1 MAKRQSGVA
10 PSPLSPASFIET
22 VPPTRRVEFGR
33 VRDVLCRAMPPGYE
47 EAVSKNMLVYQVPL
61 ERYPDTYNGQPLWY
75 AALASQKSYLS
86 LHLMPIYA
94 SPVLQKQLTDGF
106 RAAGKTLKM
115 GKACIN
121 FQRADDLALDVIED
135 IVKRIPIDRWIEIA
149 RATRRR

>member
-1 MAKRQSGVA
+1 M
-10 PSPLSPASFIET
+10 PS
-22 VPPTRRVEFGR
+22 
-33 VRDVLCRAMPPGYE
+33 GYE
-47 EAVSKNMLVYQVPL
+47 EVISKNMLVYQVPR

-106 RAAGKTLKM
+106 REAGKKLDM
-115 GKACIN
+115 GKACIR

-135 IVKRIPIDRWIEIA
+135 IVAKIQVDRWIEIA
-149 RATRRR
+149 RSARR